1 MTPKNICLAVVLSGS
16 MVSLLGSPSAADQP
30 VLGQGN
36 VLCRAWSD
44 NRRSDAP
51 GFESRTAWMLGFLTA
66 YSQYGTTPAVDVSRG
81 KSTEQLAE
89 WIDQYCG
96 EHPNDTLH
104 KASAAMID
112 AFRKEA
118 KQ

>member
-1 MTPKNICLAVVLSGS
+1 VIRKNIMVVVLSG
-16 MVSLLGSPSAADQP
+16 MTLSLLSSPSRADQP

-51 GFESRTAWMLGFLTA
+51 GIEPRTAWMLGFLTA
-66 YSQYGTTPAVDVSRG
+66 YSQYGATPAVDVSRG
-81 KSTEQLAE
+81 KTTEQLAE

-104 KASAAMID
+104 KASTAMID